1 MVTKKKRGLGR
12 GLDALLAS
20 SRADAVSINE
30 DSATEASVGNGA
42 GENSDAGK
50 AQSKQA
56 AANTPAK
63 DGELR
68 HLPIEWVQPGRYQPR
83 RDIQPEA
90 LEELAASI
98 KAQGLMQPIV
108 VRPLPEQ
115 PDRYEIIAGE
125 RRWRASQLAQLDR
138 IPALIRDVPDE
149 AAIAMAL
156 IENIQRE
163 NLNPM
168 EEAMALH
175 RLQHEFELTQM
186 EVAEAVGKN
195 RATVA
200 NLLRLMNLN
209 DDVKRLLEHGDIEMG
224 HARAL
229 LGLRDDQQSAA
240 AADVV
245 SRALTVRQTEAL
257 VRNLQD
263 EKAPKTTTSQ
273 PNNPDVQRLERMLG
287 ERLGAKVAIQH
298 TAKGKGKLVINYTSL
313 DELDGIL
320 GHIQ

>member
-20 SRADAVSINE
+20 SKADAVATTPTEEAHSETSPSIE
-30 DSATEASVGNGA
+30 SAPEAQG
-42 GENSDAGK
+42 
-50 AQSKQA
+50 
-56 AANTPAK
+56 PAT

-68 HLPIEWVQPGRYQPR
+68 HLPVEWVQPGRYQPR

-108 VRPLPEQ
+108 VRPLPGQ
-115 PDRYEIIAGE
+115 TDRYEIIAGE

-138 IPALIRDVPDE
+138 VPALIRDVPDE

-240 AADVV
+240 AEDVV

-257 VRNLQD
+257 VRSLQED
-263 EKAPKTTTSQ
+263 AKPQTAKTA

>member
-1 MVTKKKRGLGR
+1 MTTTKRKRGLGR

-20 SRADAVSINE
+20 SRAAVVP
-30 DSATEASVGNGA
+30 TEPLAE
-42 GENSDAGK
+42 GEES
-50 AQSKQA
+50 QA
-56 AANTPAK
+56 VKLPE
-63 DGELR
+63 GELR
-68 HLPIEWVQPGRYQPR
+68 HLPIEFVQPGRYQPR
-83 RDIQPEA
+83 QDMQPEA

-98 KAQGLMQPIV
+98 RAQGLMQPIV
-108 VRPLPEQ
+108 VRPLPGQE
-115 PDRYEIIAGE
+115 DRFEIIAGE
-125 RRWRASQLAQLDR
+125 RRWRACQLAGMDR
-138 IPALIRDVPDE
+138 VPALVRDVPDS

-209 DDVKRLLEHGDIEMG
+209 EDVKRLLEHGDIEMG

-229 LGLRDDQQSAA
+229 LGLDGQAQSDAGIQ
-240 AADVV
+240 VV

-257 VRNLQD
+257 IRHIQSGASTD
-263 EKAPKTTTSQ
+263 ATKPAEKP
-273 PNNPDVQRLERMLG
+273 NPDVQRLERMLG
-287 ERLGAKVAIQH
+287 DRLGAKVAIQH
-298 TAKGKGKLVINYTSL
+298 TAKGKGKLVISYTNL

-320 GHIQ
+320 EHIK

>member
-1 MVTKKKRGLGR
+1 MTTTKRKRGLGR

-20 SRADAVSINE
+20 SRAAAVP
-30 DSATEASVGNGA
+30 TEPLAE
-42 GENSDAGK
+42 GEESQPVK
-50 AQSKQA
+50 L
-56 AANTPAK
+56 PE
-63 DGELR
+63 GELR
-68 HLPIEWVQPGRYQPR
+68 HLPIEFVQPGRYQPR
-83 RDIQPEA
+83 QDIQPEA

-98 KAQGLMQPIV
+98 RAQGLMQPIV
-108 VRPLPEQ
+108 VRPLPGQ
-115 PDRYEIIAGE
+115 DDRFEIIAGE
-125 RRWRASQLAQLDR
+125 RRWRACQLAGMDR
-138 IPALIRDVPDE
+138 VPALVRDVPDS

-209 DDVKRLLEHGDIEMG
+209 EDVKRLLEHGDIEMG

-229 LGLRDDQQSAA
+229 LGLDGQAQSDAGVQ
-240 AADVV
+240 VV

-257 VRNLQD
+257 VRHIQSGANTESKPT
-263 EKAPKTTTSQ
+263 EKP
-273 PNNPDVQRLERMLG
+273 NPDVQRLERMLG
-287 ERLGAKVAIQH
+287 DRLGAKVAIQH
-298 TAKGKGKLVINYTSL
+298 TAKGKGKLVISYTNL

-320 GHIQ
+320 EHIK

>member
-1 MVTKKKRGLGR
+1 MTTTKRKRGLGR

-20 SRADAVSINE
+20 SRAAAVP
-30 DSATEASVGNGA
+30 TEPLAE
-42 GENSDAGK
+42 GEESQPVK
-50 AQSKQA
+50 L
-56 AANTPAK
+56 PE
-63 DGELR
+63 GELR
-68 HLPIEWVQPGRYQPR
+68 HLPIEFVQPGRYQPR
-83 RDIQPEA
+83 HDIQPEA

-98 KAQGLMQPIV
+98 RAQGLMQPIV
-108 VRPLPEQ
+108 VRPLPGQ
-115 PDRYEIIAGE
+115 DDRFEIIAGE
-125 RRWRASQLAQLDR
+125 RRWRACQLAGMDR
-138 IPALIRDVPDE
+138 VPALVRDVPDS

-209 DDVKRLLEHGDIEMG
+209 EDVKRLLEHGDIEMG

-229 LGLRDDQQSAA
+229 LGLDGQAQSDAGVQ
-240 AADVV
+240 VV

-257 VRNLQD
+257 VRHIQSGANTESKPT
-263 EKAPKTTTSQ
+263 EKP
-273 PNNPDVQRLERMLG
+273 NPDVQRLERMLG
-287 ERLGAKVAIQH
+287 DRLGAKVAIQH
-298 TAKGKGKLVINYTSL
+298 TAKGKGKLVISYTNL

-320 GHIQ
+320 EHIK

>member
-1 MVTKKKRGLGR
+1 MSVKKKRGLGR

-20 SRADAVSINE
+20 SQSDAVSTTPDS
-30 DSATEASVGNGA
+30 DSAA
-42 GENSDAGK
+42 D
-50 AQSKQA
+50 QSRPA
-56 AANTPAK
+56 A

-68 HLPIEWVQPGRYQPR
+68 HLPVEWIQPGRYQPR

-108 VRPLPEQ
+108 VRLLPGQE
-115 PDRYEIIAGE
+115 DRYEIIAGE
-125 RRWRASQLAQLDR
+125 RRWRASQMAQLDKV
-138 IPALIRDVPDE
+138 PALIRNVPDE

-186 EVAEAVGKN
+186 QVAEAVGKN

-229 LGLRDDQQSAA
+229 LGLSGEHQSQAA
-240 AADVV
+240 SEVV
-245 SRALTVRQTEAL
+245 GKAMTVRQAEAL
-257 VRNLQD
+257 VRNYDAPQ
-263 EKAPKTTTSQ
+263 EKKAADK
-273 PNNPDVQRLERMLG
+273 PDPDIIRLERLLG
-287 ERLGAKVAIQH
+287 EKLGARVAIQH
-298 TAKGKGKLVINYTSL
+298 SRSGKGKLVISYTGL

-320 GHIQ
+320 DHLK

>member
-1 MVTKKKRGLGR
+1 MTTTKRKRGLGR

-20 SRADAVSINE
+20 SRAAAVP
-30 DSATEASVGNGA
+30 TEPLAE
-42 GENSDAGK
+42 GEESQPVK
-50 AQSKQA
+50 L
-56 AANTPAK
+56 PE
-63 DGELR
+63 GELR
-68 HLPIEWVQPGRYQPR
+68 HLPIEFVQPGRYQPR
-83 RDIQPEA
+83 QDIQPEA

-98 KAQGLMQPIV
+98 RAQGLMQPIV
-108 VRPLPEQ
+108 VRPLPGQ
-115 PDRYEIIAGE
+115 DDRFEIIAGE
-125 RRWRASQLAQLDR
+125 RRWRACQLAGMDR
-138 IPALIRDVPDE
+138 VPALVRDVPDS

-209 DDVKRLLEHGDIEMG
+209 EDLKRLLEHGDIEMG

-229 LGLRDDQQSAA
+229 LGLDGQAQSDAGVQ
-240 AADVV
+240 VV

-257 VRNLQD
+257 VRHIQSGANTESKPT
-263 EKAPKTTTSQ
+263 EKP
-273 PNNPDVQRLERMLG
+273 NPDVQRLERMLG
-287 ERLGAKVAIQH
+287 DRLGAKVAIQH
-298 TAKGKGKLVINYTSL
+298 TAKGKGKLVISYTNL

-320 GHIQ
+320 EHIK